1 MPKGRKEGAMI
12 KATGRKRKEP
22 GIVHR
27 PAARDHKTGIATLGN
42 YLPAGSTERTA
53 AEIGVAAVGALLAAA
68 LLGVGPA
75 ALAGTAGYLVY
86 HETREA

>member
-1 MPKGRKEGAMI
+1 MI
-12 KATGRKRKEP
+12 KATGRKRREP

-27 PAARDHKTGIATLGN
+27 AAPRDHKTGIATLGS

-53 AEIGVAAVGALLAAA
+53 AEVGVAAIGALLVAAV
-68 LLGVGPA
+68 LGVGPA

-86 HETREA
+86 RETREA